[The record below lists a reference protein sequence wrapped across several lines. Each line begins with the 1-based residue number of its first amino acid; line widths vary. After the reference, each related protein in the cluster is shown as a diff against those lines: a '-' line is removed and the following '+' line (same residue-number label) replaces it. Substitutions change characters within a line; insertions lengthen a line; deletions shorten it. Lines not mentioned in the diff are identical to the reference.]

1 MTVEYAH
8 GATVTSGTTA
18 SGESFRGEIFAY
30 DADAGVLAVRT
41 PGDVSNSFDVRFV
54 NVDGATNVVVDAS
67 TAREPDAAPVADEP
81 PDEPTME
88 NALRCAKTAADNIG
102 ENVSA
107 LAQDVF
113 DALARTLPCKWNG
126 DVIVVMDEVE
136 APDRDDA
143 GTWDGQ
149 TDGAA
154 ERVQKVPHSS
164 APSSDCRDATREIRS
179 RFAFVLFLFFFC
191 FASRC
196 YGTFQILVEEAALDV
211 ALAPRT
217 RRHSSSALID
227 ACVRRAQNT

>member
-67 TAREPDAAPVADEP
+67 TAREPDALPTVDEP
-81 PDEPTME
+81 RRERRME

-126 DVIVVMDEVE
+126 DVIVIMDEVE
-136 APDRDDA
+136 VRGPANDA
-143 GTWDGQ
+143 ATGTGQ

-154 ERVQKVPHSS
+154 EREQKV
-164 APSSDCRDATREIRS
+164 
-179 RFAFVLFLFFFC
+179 L
-191 FASRC
+191 
-196 YGTFQILVEEAALDV
+196 ALE
-211 ALAPRT
+211 
-217 RRHSSSALID
+217 
-227 ACVRRAQNT
+227 RAKLGL